1 MTLPHIVNC
10 QFDEKSDIY
19 RMISENKTNHESNRY
34 RRGLYGMEKVDYC
47 PSECLCLSEI
57 QVFSVFINTYYVC
70 LC

>member
-1 MTLPHIVNC
+1 MNC

-19 RMISENKTNHESNRY
+19 QMISENKTNQESNHESNRS

-47 PSECLCLSEI
+47 PSECLCLTEI
-57 QVFSVFINTYYVC
+57 QVFSVFINNYYVC